1 MRELGVKGLEV
12 EELYGLDPDLLA
24 ALHPVKALVFL
35 FKWIGGDIASMDGKL
50 VTPEDPAFFFAQ
62 QTITN
67 ACASM
72 ALLNAVLNVHDPDVE
87 LGEELNNLKAFSEGL
102 DPESKGWTI
111 SNSEKIRAGKWPL
124 PLLPKD
130 PLADAGGFTVHNSFA
145 RADPYHLEESRPPTS
160 DDDAYHFICSSFS
173 AFISS

>member
-35 FKWIGGDIASMDGKL
+35 FKWIGGDIESMDGKL

-111 SNSEKIRAGKWPL
+111 SNSEKIRAGECSL
-124 PLLPKD
+124 APLLAL
-130 PLADAGGFTVHNSFA
+130 LADAN
-145 RADPYHLEESRPPTS
+145 
-160 DDDAYHFICSSFS
+160 
-173 AFISS
+173 